1 MTPLRPSSALSQVG
15 GTDPYALWDAA
26 YVLGSLS
33 SADGREFAA
42 HLGGCPSCRASVGE
56 FRGIPGLLGQLT
68 RNDVAAIDEGGW
80 SAPPPLSPRLLT
92 SLLARKR

>member
-33 SADGREFAA
+33 SADGRAFTA
-42 HLGGCPSCRASVGE
+42 HLIGCPSCRASVGE

-92 SLLARKR
+92 SLLARTR